1 MSRMSLAAV
10 AVVIAL
16 ICVPPSSRAQGR
28 GHGRGQAHAQKGN
41 TADQDVAIDR
51 EGHVRAIRE
60 YARAGSLP
68 PGLAKRETLPPG
80 LRKQLRERGELPP
93 GLQKRL
99 IAVPAPLAAR
109 LPPVPPHYQR
119 YFAGD
124 DLIVVNT
131 RTNRVVA
138 IVPNVWR

>member
-60 YARAGSLP
+60 YARDLPNARRSRPAYASNSANAASCPRGSRN
-68 PGLAKRETLPPG
+68 G
-80 LRKQLRERGELPP
+80 
-93 GLQKRL
+93 
-99 IAVPAPLAAR
+99 
-109 LPPVPPHYQR
+109 
-119 YFAGD
+119 
-124 DLIVVNT
+124 
-131 RTNRVVA
+131 
-138 IVPNVWR
+138 